1 MDNLELIINEYQNDY
16 NYYIY
21 AFNAFNNKYIDSPD
35 IVKLITAYK
44 EYFILYVENIVQK
57 RINMQPL
64 AKIFKNI
71 YAVFIELFKYIDIY
85 ILLNDTSKLERF
97 NQYAFM

>member
-16 NYYIY
+16 NYYVY
-21 AFNAFNNKYIDSPD
+21 AFNAFSYKYNHSPD

-44 EYFILYVENIVQK
+44 EYFILYVENVVKK

-64 AKIFKNI
+64 GKIFIKI
-71 YAVFIELFKYIDIY
+71 YAVFIELFKYIEVY
-85 ILLNDTSKLERF
+85 ILLNDNSKLERF